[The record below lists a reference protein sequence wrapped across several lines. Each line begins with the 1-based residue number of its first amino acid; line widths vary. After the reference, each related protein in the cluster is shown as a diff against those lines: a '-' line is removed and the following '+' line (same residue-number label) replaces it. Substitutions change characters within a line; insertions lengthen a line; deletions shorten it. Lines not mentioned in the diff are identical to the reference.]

1 VTGVAAL
8 PRDVVLLH
16 IGPHKTGTTTLQGAF
31 VNARE
36 KVAAHGVHYAG
47 RRRQPYLAI
56 LSVTG
61 EPGRPGDPPRSEKDW
76 RKLVKEVTTASA
88 AGKRVVIS
96 SERCADADPDAIR
109 RMVQGLGGPRVHILV
124 TLRPLAKIL
133 SSHWQQAV
141 QNGHDTPYDLWL
153 NRTLKV
159 PRPKSPSARFWWRHA
174 HDELIERW
182 AAVVGPDNVTVLV
195 LDENDREMY
204 LRVVES
210 MLELPR
216 GILVPEAALSN
227 RSLTAGEVEVIRVL
241 NGEYKR
247 LEWPGWAYARFVR
260 MGIIESMQ
268 ERKPTPA
275 EARIV
280 TPQWA
285 LNEAGGIGAA
295 AAQKIAT
302 LGVNVVGDLSSLGA
316 VSHEPLGAVEP
327 SSGDPVVPADVAGRA
342 LAVTIAK
349 ALADEPAFDP
359 ELPRRVTIGDVTLRT
374 DRARRVVRLAR
385 MHARARVR
393 RLMSARRR

>member
-1 VTGVAAL
+1 MTGVAAL

-31 VNARE
+31 VSARE
-36 KVAAHGVHYAG
+36 KVAKHGVHYAG

-109 RMVQGLGGPRVHILV
+109 RMVHDLGGPRVHILV

-133 SSHWQQAV
+133 PSHWQQGV
-141 QNGHDTPYDLWL
+141 QNGHETPYDLWL
-153 NRTLKV
+153 DRTLNV
-159 PRPKSPSARFWWRHA
+159 PRAKSPSARFWKRHA

-182 AAVVGPDNVTVLV
+182 AAVVGPERVTVLV

-204 LRVVES
+204 LRATES
-210 MLELPR
+210 LLELPQ
-216 GILVPEAALSN
+216 GILVPEDSLAN

-247 LEWPGWAYARFVR
+247 EGWPGSAYARFVR
-260 MGIIESMQ
+260 MGIIVSMQ
-268 ERKPTPA
+268 ERKPAPG
-275 EARIV
+275 EAKIL

-285 LNEAGGIGAA
+285 QTYAAEIGAA
-295 AAQKIAT
+295 AAQKIEA
-302 LGVNVVGDLSSLGA
+302 LGVNVIGDLSSLGA
-316 VSHEPLGAVEP
+316 VSPGPVGAVEA
-327 SSGDPVVPADVAGRA
+327 SSGEPKVPADVAGRA

-349 ALADEPAFDP
+349 ALSDETADDPAP
-359 ELPRRVTIGDVTLRT
+359 ASRLTIDDVTLRS

-385 MHARARVR
+385 MRLRARVR
-393 RLMSARRR
+393 RLAPGRRA

>member
-1 VTGVAAL
+1 MTGVAAL

-36 KVAAHGVHYAG
+36 KVAQHGVHYAG

-61 EPGRPGDPPRSEKDW
+61 EPGRPGDPPRSEADW
-76 RKLVKEVTTASA
+76 QKLVQEVTTASA
-88 AGKRVVIS
+88 AGQRVVVS
-96 SERCADADPDAIR
+96 SERCADADSDAIR
-109 RMVQGLGGPRVHILV
+109 RMVRDLGGPRVHVVV

-133 SSHWQQAV
+133 SSHWQQSV
-141 QNGHDTPYDLWL
+141 QNGHETPYIPWL
-153 NRTLKV
+153 KRTLEV
-159 PRPKSPSARFWWRHA
+159 PRPESPSVRFWYRHA

-182 AAVVGPDNVTVLV
+182 AAVVGPENLTVVV

-204 LRVVES
+204 LRAFES
-210 MLELPR
+210 MLDLPSR
-216 GILVPEAALSN
+216 ILVPEEALSN

-247 LEWPGWAYARFVR
+247 QEWPGTAYARFVR

-268 ERKPTPA
+268 ERKPAPG

-285 LNEAGGIGAA
+285 LKAAGKIGAV
-295 AAQKIAT
+295 AAQKIEA
-302 LGVNVVGDLSSLGA
+302 LGVNVIGDLTSLGA
-316 VSHEPLGAVEP
+316 VPQEPAGAAQR
-327 SSGDPVVPADVAGRA
+327 SRGDVQVPAVVAGRA

-349 ALADEPAFDP
+349 AISDAATDP
-359 ELPRRVTIGDVTLRT
+359 EAPRRLTIRDVTLRT
-374 DRARRVVRLAR
+374 DRARRAARLAR
-385 MHARARVR
+385 MSVRARLVR
-393 RLMSARRR
+393 GRRA